1 MKKIELIKGLISQV
15 LRYPGFIM
23 IWEHFTEKQKHTF
36 LKKFIK
42 NNDIDASLQETTGS
56 IEIDEEEDTEEV

>member
-1 MKKIELIKGLISQV
+1 MKKIELTKALISQV
-15 LRYPGFIM
+15 LRYPGFAM
-23 IWEHFTEKQKHTF
+23 IWEHFTEKQRYTF

-42 NNDIDASLQETTGS
+42 NNDIDASLHETTDV